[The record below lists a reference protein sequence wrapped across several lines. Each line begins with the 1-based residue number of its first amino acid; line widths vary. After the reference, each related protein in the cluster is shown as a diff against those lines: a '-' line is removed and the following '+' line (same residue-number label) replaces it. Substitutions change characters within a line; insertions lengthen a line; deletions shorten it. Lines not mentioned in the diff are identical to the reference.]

1 MEPQSVE
8 TTCTAFQLFSSCD
21 SGSIDGQILTNAKH
35 NVRVS
40 GPPTW
45 HKGTLGSFFPQ
56 HFQHIISHKRYRET
70 IYQTHVP
77 ASLFKVTILHDK
89 VNFSSMP
96 STLSRWFAFAET
108 HFSFGFLVI
117 GVAPSSLSTLP
128 ISLQC
133 HSLFKWSDTWIW
145 HLEGHWRWSDTWK
158 DTWRPPGFCALSF
171 SFQRQPLCHWDMIHC
186 TVQLQPR
193 RRCICAKPLLEYFRC
208 HTHQWWHHLPSVA
221 NPELMLRLGA
231 SKFVVLDSGGLVVE
245 SVMDT
250 KLGLMLVAL
259 LDSSVIIAPLYI
271 SPLYKCHIMH
281 LAVLRPSSHKPGT

>member
-77 ASLFKVTILHDK
+77 ASLFKVTILHEK

-96 STLSRWFAFAET
+96 STLKVIRLRRNTFFVWF
-108 HFSFGFLVI
+108 L
-117 GVAPSSLSTLP
+117 
-128 ISLQC
+128 
-133 HSLFKWSDTWIW
+133 
-145 HLEGHWRWSDTWK
+145 GHWS
-158 DTWRPPGFCALSF
+158 
-171 SFQRQPLCHWDMIHC
+171 C
-186 TVQLQPR
+186 TIFIVN
-193 RRCICAKPLLEYFRC
+193 I
-208 HTHQWWHHLPSVA
+208 A
-221 NPELMLRLGA
+221 N
-231 SKFVVLDSGGLVVE
+231 F
-245 SVMDT
+245 
-250 KLGLMLVAL
+250 
-259 LDSSVIIAPLYI
+259 SSVPFTLQVI
-271 SPLYKCHIMH
+271 
-281 LAVLRPSSHKPGT
+281 